1 MKHAYLAIIVI
12 ATEDSCSLKA
22 RPMLIQ
28 RITVGE
34 IKLPLKVP
42 FKTALRTVTDVHDLV
57 LIIET
62 ETGLR
67 GYGEAPATA
76 VITGDLLGSMRAALA
91 LIAPRLIGKNLLD
104 FNALLA
110 TVHQSVVHHSSLKAA
125 LEIALFDLRA
135 QQFGV
140 PLYQLLGG
148 GTPRIKTDVTIS
160 VNDSATMVQDCL
172 RAVAEGF
179 DALKVKVGGRSWR
192 EDVDSTLAIHRA
204 VGPTVSLRL
213 DANQGWSP
221 KQAVLVIQALE
232 AAGVALEFVEQPV
245 KADDVAGLKFVTDHT
260 LTPILADEAV
270 FSVADALHILSTQ
283 SADIIN
289 IKLMKTGGLSQA
301 IEVANLTRHHRRTCM
316 VGCMLESGISV
327 AAAAHFA
334 VAHADV
340 VTLIDLDGPQLCQ
353 GSVITGGLTMHGPW
367 IDLSDAPG
375 LGITDVQGLTDV
387 QQY

>member
-1 MKHAYLAIIVI
+1 
-12 ATEDSCSLKA
+12 
-22 RPMLIQ
+22 MLIQ

-34 IKLPLKVP
+34 IRLPLKVP
-42 FKTALRTVTDVHDLV
+42 FKTAMRTVTDVHDLV

-62 ETGLR
+62 DTGHT

-91 LIAPRLIGKNLLD
+91 LIAPRLVGQNLLD
-104 FNALLA
+104 FHALLR
-110 TVHQSVVHHSSLKAA
+110 TVHHSVVHHSSLKAA
-125 LEIALFDLRA
+125 LEIALYDLRA

-148 GTPRIKTDVTIS
+148 GEPRLKTDVTIS
-160 VNDSATMVQDCL
+160 VNDTATMVQDSL

-179 DALKVKVGGRSWR
+179 DALKVKLGGRTWR
-192 EDVDSTLAIHRA
+192 EDVQSTLAIYRA
-204 VGPTVSLRL
+204 VGTGVALRL
-213 DANQGWSP
+213 DANQGWTA
-221 KQAVLVIQALE
+221 KQAVQVIHALE
-232 AAGVALEFVEQPV
+232 AAGLALEFVEQPV
-245 KADDVAGLKFVTDHT
+245 KADDLAGLKFVTDHT

-270 FSVADALHILSTQ
+270 FSVEDALHILSTH

-289 IKLMKTGGLSQA
+289 IKLMKTAGISQA
-301 IEVANLTRHHRRTCM
+301 IEVANLTRRHHRTCM

-327 AAAAHFA
+327 TAAAHFA

-353 GSVITGGLTMHGPW
+353 GSAITGGLTMEGPW
-367 IDLSDAPG
+367 ISLGDAPG
-375 LGITDVQGLTDV
+375 LGITAVDGLTDI
-387 QQY
+387 QHY

>member
-1 MKHAYLAIIVI
+1 
-12 ATEDSCSLKA
+12 
-22 RPMLIQ
+22 MLIQ

-42 FKTALRTVTDVHDLV
+42 FKTALRTVTDVNDLV
-57 LIIET
+57 IIIEAD
-62 ETGLR
+62 TGHK

-76 VITGDLLGSMRAALA
+76 VITGDLLASMRAALA
-91 LIAPRLIGKNLLD
+91 LIAPRLIGKDLLD
-104 FNALLA
+104 FHAILR
-110 TVHQSVVHHSSLKAA
+110 TVHQSVLHHSSLKAA
-125 LEIALFDLRA
+125 LEIALYDLRA

-148 GTPRIKTDVTIS
+148 GTPHIKTDVTIS
-160 VNDSATMVQDCL
+160 VNDSITMVQDCL

-179 DALKVKVGGRSWR
+179 DALKVKVGGRTWR

-204 VGPTVSLRL
+204 VGPNVALRL
-213 DANQGWSP
+213 DANQGWTP
-221 KQAVLVIQALE
+221 KQAVQVIQALE

-270 FSVADALHILSTQ
+270 FSVADALYILSTQ
-283 SADIIN
+283 SADVIN
-289 IKLMKTGGLSQA
+289 IKLMKTGGISQA
-301 IEVANLTRHHRRTCM
+301 IEVANLVRQHHRACM

-327 AAAAHFA
+327 TGAAHFA

-340 VTLIDLDGPQLCQ
+340 ITLIDLDGPQLCN
-353 GSVITGGLTMHGPW
+353 GTAIDGGLMMEGPW
-367 IDLSDAPG
+367 ITLSDAPG
-375 LGITDVQGLTDV
+375 LGITAVHGLSDV

>member
-1 MKHAYLAIIVI
+1 
-12 ATEDSCSLKA
+12 
-22 RPMLIQ
+22 MLIQ
-28 RITVGE
+28 RMTVGE
-34 IKLPLKVP
+34 ITLPLKVP

-62 ETGLR
+62 DTGFK

-76 VITGDLLGSMRAALA
+76 VITGDLLGSMRSALA
-91 LIAPRLIGKNLLD
+91 LIAPRLIGRDMLD

-110 TVHQSVVHHSSLKAA
+110 TVHQSVVHHNSLKAA
-125 LEIALFDLRA
+125 LEIALYDLRA

-148 GTPRIKTDVTIS
+148 GIPRIKTDVTIS

-172 RAVAEGF
+172 RAVAQGF
-179 DALKVKVGGRSWR
+179 DALKVKVGGRTWR
-192 EDVDSTLAIHRA
+192 EDVDTTLAIQSA
-204 VGPTVSLRL
+204 VGAQVALRL
-213 DANQGWSP
+213 DANQGWTP
-221 KQAVLVIQALE
+221 KQAVQVIQALE
-232 AAGVALEFVEQPV
+232 AAGIALEFVEQPV
-245 KADDVAGLKFVTDHT
+245 KADDVAGLKFVTDNT

-270 FSVADALHILSTQ
+270 FSVKDALHILNTQ

-289 IKLMKTGGLSQA
+289 IKLMKTGGISQA
-301 IEVANLTRHHRRTCM
+301 VEVAHLTRRHHRSCM
-316 VGCMLESGISV
+316 IGCMLESGISV
-327 AAAAHFA
+327 TAAAHFA

-353 GSVITGGLTMHGPW
+353 GSAITGGLTMDGPW
-367 IDLSDAPG
+367 ITLSDAPG
-375 LGITDVQGLTDV
+375 LGITAVHGLTDV